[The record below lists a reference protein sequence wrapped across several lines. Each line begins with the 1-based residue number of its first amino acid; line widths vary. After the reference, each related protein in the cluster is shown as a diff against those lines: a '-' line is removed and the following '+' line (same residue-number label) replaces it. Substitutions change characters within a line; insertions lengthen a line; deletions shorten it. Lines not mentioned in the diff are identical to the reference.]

1 MIFLFFSHPP
11 TKAHFQA
18 TPPPIASGL
27 AYKGKSDIF
36 TDTSAYLGPYHVIC
50 TCICPIAP
58 MYVHST
64 YMCMDR
70 YADMELNWESSYP
83 TRLHFLA
90 RPLPKVWGLA
100 LSSAISGQKFRQI
113 LNQSN
118 KNALF
123 MLKRLEGLWHVVSGE
138 EASAL
143 RAACLPPVW
152 QASRCPPADTGGS
165 TGGQP
170 AACSLARE
178 PPSWR
183 EPPCRRAPLTVQPA
197 SQAAKGPSKLRA
209 PSGAGWSFI
218 ASVSSPLSAGPSPP
232 SSCPQL

>member
-1 MIFLFFSHPP
+1 
-11 TKAHFQA
+11 
-18 TPPPIASGL
+18 
-27 AYKGKSDIF
+27 
-36 TDTSAYLGPYHVIC
+36 
-50 TCICPIAP
+50 

-143 RAACLPPVW
+143 RAVSPTRVAGVKVPTC
-152 QASRCPPADTGGS
+152 RHRGFHRRT
-165 TGGQP
+165 
-170 AACSLARE
+170 ACSL
-178 PPSWR
+178 
-183 EPPCRRAPLTVQPA
+183 QPG
-197 SQAAKGPSKLRA
+197 SGTAKLA
-209 PSGAGWSFI
+209 
-218 ASVSSPLSAGPSPP
+218 
-232 SSCPQL
+232 